1 MELKKFL
8 HVLRQKDGITVQFSH
23 LGYVVVRNGEILDQR
38 GDHAPV
44 QPRNRTERVRKVG
57 NMYCAIA
64 SSCRYMSSDLRALVG
79 DLLACMANTGERR

>member
-23 LGYVVVRNGEILDQR
+23 LGYIVVRNGEILDQR
-38 GDHAPV
+38 GAHAPV

-64 SSCRYMSSDLRALVG
+64 SSCRYMSSDLRVLVG
-79 DLLACMANTGERR
+79 DLLACMANTGDRR

>member
-1 MELKKFL
+1 MELKQFL
-8 HVLRQKDGITVQFSH
+8 YVLRKKDGITVQFSH
-23 LGYVVVRNGEILDQR
+23 LGFIVKRHGEILDQR
-38 GDHAPV
+38 GAHAPV

-79 DLLACMANTGERR
+79 DLLAGMANMGERN

>member
-38 GDHAPV
+38 GTHAPV

-64 SSCRYMSSDLRALVG
+64 SSCRYMSSDLRVLVG
-79 DLLACMANTGERR
+79 DLLACMANTGDRR

>member
-23 LGYVVVRNGEILDQR
+23 LGYVVKRNGEILDQR
-38 GDHAPV
+38 GVHAPV

-57 NMYCAIA
+57 NMYCALA

-79 DLLACMANTGERR
+79 DLLACMATTGERR